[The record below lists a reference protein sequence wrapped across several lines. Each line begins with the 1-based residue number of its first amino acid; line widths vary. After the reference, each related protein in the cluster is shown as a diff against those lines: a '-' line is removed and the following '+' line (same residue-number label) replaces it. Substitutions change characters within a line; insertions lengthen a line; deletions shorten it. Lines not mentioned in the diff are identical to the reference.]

1 MAVYG
6 PFGVAVAPHFVP
18 GIGPTLSKDLV
29 GNDSFRAVSSVA
41 NPATTIGASF
51 VVRGWRGWR
60 GRL

>member
-1 MAVYG
+1 
-6 PFGVAVAPHFVP
+6 VAPHFVP